1 MNKKE
6 IKISAKGFVQKHK
19 PNITASQAYNLESM
33 LSDFAISEISK
44 LQSKESP
51 KESAEDWL
59 NKNCKPKD
67 WSDEANQANDYI
79 HTSDVIKYME
89 EYAAQKSNQ
98 TDIPSDEEIERHI
111 NNLPYY
117 GHCTT
122 EYNEG
127 FKDGIDWYKSRQP
140 LNT

>member
-51 KESAEDWL
+51 KPKQATNLSAGTIEIKSYKQLSEGQRFNIVQLHSADSYEDDQIKDVTFEFRGRKVV
-59 NKNCKPKD
+59 NPKG
-67 WSDEANQANDYI
+67 
-79 HTSDVIKYME
+79 
-89 EYAAQKSNQ
+89 QKM
-98 TDIPSDEEIERHI
+98 TLLFP
-111 NNLPYY
+111 
-117 GHCTT
+117 
-122 EYNEG
+122 
-127 FKDGIDWYKSRQP
+127 FKICSIVS
-140 LNT
+140 